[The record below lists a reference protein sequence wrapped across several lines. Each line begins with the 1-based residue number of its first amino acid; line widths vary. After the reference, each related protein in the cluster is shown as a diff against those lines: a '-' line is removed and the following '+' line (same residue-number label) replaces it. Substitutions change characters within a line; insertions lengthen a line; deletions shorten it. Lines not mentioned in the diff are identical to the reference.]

1 MKIAITIGD
10 AAGIGP
16 EVILKALRHSV
27 GDDVTPV
34 IFGSRQVLIDEND
47 RLGEGGW
54 ADSELRSHFL
64 ECRRVGDVVDDGS
77 TSPVVEVLPEEDFSN
92 LEKGVEDPRC
102 ARLQMKA
109 FREAVNAARAGA
121 VDAVVTA
128 PWNKSL
134 FETIGEPSVGHTE
147 VLADTFQTSQPVMML
162 AGPRLRV
169 SLVTTH
175 VPLRRVAGRLTRG
188 RLRSVIR
195 TTIGGLRRRFDVD
208 HPRIAVCGVNPHA
221 GEQGAMGD
229 EEAEVIEPAIEEL
242 SAELE
247 GLATMEGPFPA
258 DTLFA
263 KYRNG
268 ATPFDAVVSMYHDQG
283 LIPLKLL
290 HFGESANLTLG
301 LPIIRTSVDHG
312 TAYDIAGRGIADPG
326 SLRYAIELAAKMA
339 RLESEAS
346 ASDAT

>member
-10 AAGIGP
+10 AAGVGP
-16 EVILKALRHSV
+16 EVILKALRHAI

-34 IFGSRQVLIDEND
+34 VFGSRQVLLQENET
-47 RLGEGGW
+47 LGDDAW
-54 ADSELRSHFL
+54 ADSELRSHFRA
-64 ECRRVGDVVDDGS
+64 CRQVGDVIDDGVS
-77 TSPVVEVLPEEDFSN
+77 SAVVDVLPEEDFSGV
-92 LEKGVEDPRC
+92 EKGVQDTRC
-102 ARLQMKA
+102 ARLQMAA
-109 FREAVNAARAGA
+109 FKRAVEAAQAGE

-134 FETIGEPSVGHTE
+134 FETIDEPAVGHTE

-188 RLRSVIR
+188 RLRSVMR
-195 TTIGGLRRRFDVD
+195 TTVGGLRRRFGID
-208 HPRIAVCGVNPHA
+208 HPEVAVCGLNPHA
-221 GEQGAMGD
+221 GEQGTMGD
-229 EEAEVIEPAIEEL
+229 EEGEVIEPAIREL
-242 SAELE
+242 SSELGE
-247 GLATMEGPFPA
+247 LATLQGPYPA

-263 KYRNG
+263 KFRSG
-268 ATPFDAVVSMYHDQG
+268 AAPFDAVVSMYHDQG
-283 LIPLKLL
+283 LTPLKLL

-312 TAYDIAGRGIADPG
+312 TAYDIAGRGIADAG
-326 SLRYAIELAAKMA
+326 SMRYAIELATDMA
-339 RLESEAS
+339 RLEQN
-346 ASDAT
+346 TP